1 MKLAQANR
9 HADWSVELAFQQ
21 RGSAYGNMLS
31 VGLSLPL
38 QWDRPQRQ
46 DRELAARLALAEQA
60 KGEREEAVRDDLAAT
75 RALLIAWKN
84 GRERSVRY
92 AGEWLPLLEQR
103 SASTLAA
110 YRGGK
115 ASLAEVLAARRGT
128 VDARLALLQLQM
140 ETAQR
145 WAQLRFLF
153 PDTAYG
159 QEQQQ

>member
-1 MKLAQANR
+1 MAA
-9 HADWSVELAFQQ
+9 
-21 RGSAYGNMLS
+21 
-31 VGLSLPL
+31 
-38 QWDRPQRQ
+38 
-46 DRELAARLALAEQA
+46 AARTAQCIDA
-60 KGEREEAVRDDLAAT
+60 
-75 RALLIAWKN
+75 
-84 GRERSVRY
+84 GR
-92 AGEWLPLLEQR
+92 LPC
-103 SASTLAA
+103 
-110 YRGGK
+110 GK

>member
-1 MKLAQANR
+1 M
-9 HADWSVELAFQQ
+9 
-21 RGSAYGNMLS
+21 
-31 VGLSLPL
+31 
-38 QWDRPQRQ
+38 
-46 DRELAARLALAEQA
+46 
-60 KGEREEAVRDDLAAT
+60 RDDLAAT

-92 AGEWLPLLEQR
+92 AGKWLPLLEQR
-103 SASTLAA
+103 SVATLAA